1 MDKHSSNVWCLHDLS
16 QIFYAFPKFPGIFS
30 IASFHLHIMYCQL
43 LYIKCQRF
51 YQKRDYTEQN
61 FFQICNRRKSN
72 LHKKLRFHSRIFLQW
87 YRLFSAQYP
96 VFLLSIPPH
105 SHNSL
110 SLSLSLSLNLLKM
123 NEVVSMCLVLHSFMV
138 HVSFPDIDP
147 VYAHEPTEIGWYF
160 LLPIV

>member
-72 LHKKLRFHSRIFLQW
+72 LHKKLRFHSRIFLNDTDRFQHSTL
-87 YRLFSAQYP
+87 YFYY
-96 VFLLSIPPH
+96 LSLPTLTT
-105 SHNSL
+105 L
-110 SLSLSLSLNLLKM
+110 SLSLYCISLNLLKM

-160 LLPIV
+160 LLPKV